1 MLASVQH
8 WTHGNRAMYKASSRH
23 PDFIN
28 TFKES
33 SSSPCWMHEVDPGYF
48 GYWSNAEVI
57 VFLKD
62 LLERER
68 IGSKAFENIRHSADL
83 RVAELM
89 LEAELNQALICILL
103 RKEISK
109 KGAMAR
115 ATLKTNEVRLDLSFE
130 QAVAS
135 ATSNLVELCQTIEAA
150 ILNILDAGLNSL
162 LMKILRLHRKQ
173 IEQLKILL
181 AQGVLRHSRPASAH
195 PAAGDRPHPGDDAEN
210 PAATIA

>member
-1 MLASVQH
+1 
-8 WTHGNRAMYKASSRH
+8 MYKASSRH

-28 TFKES
+28 TVREC

-48 GYWSNAEVI
+48 GYWSREETI

-68 IGSKAFENIRHSADL
+68 IGSKAFENIRCSADL

-109 KGAMAR
+109 KGAIAR
-115 ATLKTNEVRLDLSFE
+115 ASLKTSEAQLNLSFE

-135 ATSNLVELCQTIEAA
+135 ATSNLIELCQTIEAA

-162 LMKILRLHRKQ
+162 LMKILGLHRKQ

-181 AQGVLRHSRPASAH
+181 AQGMLRHSRPASVH
-195 PAAGDRPHPGDDAEN
+195 PAAGDRSLPGDGAEN